1 MQIAIDLP
9 SDFVA
14 FRGASL
20 VQKEIRVS
28 YALWLYQ
35 QTRVTLSKAAQLAG
49 LDIYDVYECLQSQ
62 PGPNHGHQP
71 RRTCPRNSRAERLMI
86 LVADASALTT
96 Y

>member
-20 VQKEIRVS
+20 VQKEIRVA

-49 LDIYDVYECLQSQ
+49 LDIYEFMSVCKANQVPTMDISPDELAQEIA
-62 PGPNHGHQP
+62 G
-71 RRTCPRNSRAERLMI
+71 L
-86 LVADASALTT
+86 SA
-96 Y
+96 

>member
-20 VQKEIRVS
+20 VQKEIRIS

-49 LDIYDVYECLQSQ
+49 LDIYEFMSVCKANQVPTMDISPDELAQEIA
-62 PGPNHGHQP
+62 G
-71 RRTCPRNSRAERLMI
+71 L
-86 LVADASALTT
+86 SA
-96 Y
+96 

>member
-20 VQKEIRVS
+20 VQKEIRIS

-49 LDIYDVYECLQSQ
+49 LDIYEFMSVCKANQVPTMDISLDEL
-62 PGPNHGHQP
+62 
-71 RRTCPRNSRAERLMI
+71 AKE
-86 LVADASALTT
+86 VAGLSA
-96 Y
+96 

>member
-20 VQKEIRVS
+20 VQKEIRIS

-49 LDIYDVYECLQSQ
+49 LDIYEFMSVCKANQVPTMDISPDELAQEI
-62 PGPNHGHQP
+62 
-71 RRTCPRNSRAERLMI
+71 AEL
-86 LVADASALTT
+86 SA
-96 Y
+96 

>member
-49 LDIYDVYECLQSQ
+49 LDIYEFMSVCKANQVPTMDIS
-62 PGPNHGHQP
+62 P
-71 RRTCPRNSRAERLMI
+71 
-86 LVADASALTT
+86 DAR
-96 Y
+96 

>member
-49 LDIYDVYECLQSQ
+49 LDIYEFMSVCKANQVPTMDISPDELAHEIA
-62 PGPNHGHQP
+62 G
-71 RRTCPRNSRAERLMI
+71 L
-86 LVADASALTT
+86 SA
-96 Y
+96 

>member
-20 VQKEIRVS
+20 VQKEIRIS

-35 QTRVTLSKAAQLAG
+35 QTRVTLCKAAQLAG
-49 LDIYDVYECLQSQ
+49 LDIYEFMSVCKANQVPTMDISPDELAQEIA
-62 PGPNHGHQP
+62 G
-71 RRTCPRNSRAERLMI
+71 L
-86 LVADASALTT
+86 SA
-96 Y
+96 

>member
-49 LDIYDVYECLQSQ
+49 LIYEFMSVCKANQVPTMDISPDELAQEIA
-62 PGPNHGHQP
+62 G
-71 RRTCPRNSRAERLMI
+71 L
-86 LVADASALTT
+86 SA
-96 Y
+96 

>member
-49 LDIYDVYECLQSQ
+49 LDIYEF
-62 PGPNHGHQP
+62 
-71 RRTCPRNSRAERLMI
+71 T
-86 LVADASALTT
+86 
-96 Y
+96 

>member
-49 LDIYDVYECLQSQ
+49 LDIYEFMSVCKANQVPTMDISPDELAQEIA
-62 PGPNHGHQP
+62 G
-71 RRTCPRNSRAERLMI
+71 L
-86 LVADASALTT
+86 SA
-96 Y
+96 

>member
-9 SDFVA
+9 SDFVT

-49 LDIYDVYECLQSQ
+49 LDIYEFMSVCKANQVPTMDISPDELAQEIA
-62 PGPNHGHQP
+62 G
-71 RRTCPRNSRAERLMI
+71 L
-86 LVADASALTT
+86 SA
-96 Y
+96 